1 MIKELHLKKFKKF
14 KDTTIQIAPF
24 SILMGENSSGKTT
37 VIQSINLALN
47 IFSRFDLIHKG
58 TSGYKIRN
66 KGIGFTELPG
76 LKIAD
81 FRELYYSKIS
91 RGTKSKNVGDGQ
103 IGTVITVTDE
113 KGNKLKLQI
122 SSLFGGY
129 NVKCISNVEEIQNA
143 PELHLKKPLYISGF
157 VGLMAA
163 EERSF
168 PVAIQE
174 RLLSG
179 QASSIIRNLILDT
192 KTKSP
197 KNFALLR
204 KRLKDDFNFS
214 IDNIDFEETNDL
226 YVNAM
231 YAESHE
237 NSKVVFDFN
246 ASGSGFMQILQILT
260 PIYRYCPEESN
271 IVLLDE
277 PDAHL
282 HPNLQASLAKTL
294 REIQRELN
302 IQIIISTHSTTII
315 RLAEPSEVIPISSLN
330 SINSPLSKIEDVENE
345 ITAKIDTYNL
355 GKSVISGK
363 LLFIEDQKTEIFEAF
378 EKVSGKMIFNGARTI
393 PVLKGRGK
401 DDKIPYSIGEVIG
414 KFTEKEIEIFV
425 IRDGDSI
432 SNEWRGVLNEFAKT
446 KNVNLILLERHEIE
460 NYILDPKFIL
470 NVLINKYPNQTDITE
485 ELLKEKIAH
494 FLTNTI
500 QLNKFQFDDN
510 LEDSI
515 YKTALVV
522 GKSEYRNPQLSKSEA
537 ISIREKYS
545 ELKTFEDLIKFGMGK
560 ESLSQLLS
568 FLSEK
573 GLNISKKEIISAINF
588 IPNEIEKIFMRLN
601 SREGILQPELFPNL
615 VEETD
620 EDYYAETEL
629 MEDDNNDIK

>member
-1 MIKELHLKKFKKF
+1 MIKEVHLKKFKKF
-14 KDTTIQIAPF
+14 KDTTIKIAPF

-37 VIQSINLALN
+37 VIQSINLSLN
-47 IFSRFDLIHKG
+47 IFSRFDLIHETG
-58 TSGYKIRN
+58 STYSVRS

-91 RGTKSKNVGDGQ
+91 RGSKTKITGDGQ
-103 IGTVITVTDE
+103 IGTVITLTDE
-113 KGNKLKLQI
+113 RDNKFKLQV

-129 NVKCISNVEEIQNA
+129 NVKCISNTSEIQNA
-143 PELHLKKPLYISGF
+143 PDLHLKKPLYISGF
-157 VGLMAA
+157 VGLVAA

-197 KNFALLR
+197 KNFDLLR

-214 IDNIDFEETNDL
+214 IDNIDFEETKDL
-226 YVNAM
+226 YVKAR
-231 YAESHE
+231 YAESHD
-237 NSKVVFDFN
+237 NSKVIFDFN

-294 REIQRELN
+294 REIQKELN

-315 RLAEPSEVIPISSLN
+315 RLAEPSEVIPISSSN
-330 SINSPLSKIEDVENE
+330 QINSPLAKVEDVENE
-345 ITAKIDTYNL
+345 ISAKIDTYSL

-363 LLFIEDQKTEIFEAF
+363 LLFIEDQKTEILEAF
-378 EKVSGKMIFNGARTI
+378 EKKAGKMIFNGARTI

-401 DDKIPYSIGEVIG
+401 DDKIPYNIGDVIG
-414 KFTEKEIEIFV
+414 KFTEKEIEIFI

-432 SNEWRGVLNEFAKT
+432 ESQWRDELLQFAT
-446 KNVNLILLERHEIE
+446 GKNVKLIILERHEIE
-460 NYILDPKFIL
+460 NYILEPSFIL
-470 NVLINKYPNQTDITE
+470 RVLEKKYSGQGEITL
-485 ELLKEKIAH
+485 ELLKEKISN
-494 FLTNTI
+494 FLSNTI
-500 QLNKFQFDDN
+500 QLNRFQFDDN

-522 GKSEYRNPQLSKSEA
+522 GKSEYRNPQLSKSDA
-537 ISIREKYS
+537 IAAREKYS
-545 ELKTFEDLIKFGMGK
+545 TLTEFEDLVKYGMGK
-560 ESLSQLLS
+560 ETLSQLLT
-568 FLSEK
+568 FLNEK
-573 GLNISKKEIISAINF
+573 GFNLSKKEIISAIDF
-588 IPNEIEKIFMRLN
+588 VPLEIENIFNQLGSNEEIR
-601 SREGILQPELFPNL
+601 QPELFPDL
-615 VEETD
+615 AEETD
-620 EDYYAETEL
+620 EEYE
-629 MEDDNNDIK
+629 N

>member
-1 MIKELHLKKFKKF
+1 MIKEIHLKKFKKF
-14 KDTTIQIAPF
+14 KDTTIKIAPF

-37 VIQSINLALN
+37 VIQSINLSLN
-47 IFSRFDLIHKG
+47 IFSRFGLIHKNG
-58 TSGYKIRN
+58 NTYSVRN

-91 RGTKSKNVGDGQ
+91 RGARTKNVGDGQ
-103 IGTVITVTDE
+103 IGTVITLTDE
-113 KGNKLKLQI
+113 RDNKFRLQV

-129 NVKCISNVEEIQNA
+129 NVKCISNATEIQNS
-143 PELHLKKPLYISGF
+143 PDLHLKKPLYISGF
-157 VGLMAA
+157 VGLVAA

-197 KNFALLR
+197 QNFELLR

-214 IDNIDFEETNDL
+214 IDNIDFEETKDL
-226 YVNAM
+226 YVNAR

-237 NSKVVFDFN
+237 SSKVVFDFN

-260 PIYRYCPEESN
+260 PIYRYCPDESN

-294 REIQRELN
+294 REIQKELN

-330 SINSPLSKIEDVENE
+330 TINSPLAKIEDVENE
-345 ITAKIDTYNL
+345 ITAKIDTYSL

-363 LLFIEDQKTEIFEAF
+363 LLFIEDQKTEILEAF
-378 EKVSGKMIFNGARTI
+378 ERKSGRMIFNGARTI

-401 DDKIPYSIGEVIG
+401 DDKIPYSIGDVIG
-414 KFTEKEIEIFV
+414 KFTEKEVDIFV
-425 IRDGDSI
+425 IRDGDSVE
-432 SNEWRGVLNEFAKT
+432 NTWRVELTNFANK
-446 KNVNLILLERHEIE
+446 KNVKLILLERHEIE
-460 NYILDPKFIL
+460 NYILEPEFIMK
-470 NVLINKYPNQTDITE
+470 VLTNKYPEQTIITVE
-485 ELLKEKIAH
+485 ILREKITQ
-494 FLTNTI
+494 FLSNTI

-537 ISIREKYS
+537 INTREKYS
-545 ELKTFEDLIKFGMGK
+545 ELTTLEELIKVGMGK
-560 ESLSQLLS
+560 ETLSQLLN
-568 FLSEK
+568 FLTNK
-573 GLNISKKEIISAINF
+573 GFNISKKEIISSIDF
-588 IPNEIEKIFMRLN
+588 VPEEIEKIFNQLV
-601 SREGILQPELFPNL
+601 SKEEIKQPELFPDQI
-615 VEETD
+615 EEADGDD
-620 EDYYAETEL
+620 EI
-629 MEDDNNDIK
+629 EDEKL